1 MGYYPI
7 TPSTEIAEILDE
19 RKAAGAHRMV
29 MVPADGEHG
38 AAGICYGAA
47 VGGGRVFN
55 ATSAQGLLYALEE
68 LPVQSGTRFPMLLDL
83 ATRTVSG
90 PLDIRGDHSDVYF
103 ALNTGWLILMARD
116 PQAVYDLNICA
127 LRVAERADV
136 RLPAI
141 VAFDGF
147 FTSHQKRRVSVF
159 EDPTVVQAFLGPL
172 HGDRPGPR
180 PAPPGD
186 DRAVHE
192 RPRPDQQQVPAQSGD
207 GGRAAGAAR
216 ASSPSTRR

>member
-7 TPSTEIAEILDE
+7 TPSTEIAELLDE
-19 RKAAGAHRMV
+19 MKAAGEHKIV

-47 VGGGRVFN
+47 TGGGRVFN
-55 ATSAQGLLYALEE
+55 ATSSQGLLYSLEE
-68 LPVQSGTRFPMLLDL
+68 LPVQSGTRYPMLLDL
-83 ATRTVSG
+83 ATRAVSG
-90 PLDIRGDHSDVYF
+90 PLDIRGDHSDVYY
-103 ALNTGWLILMARD
+103 ALNTGWLIFMARD
-116 PQAVYDLNICA
+116 PQAVYDMNLIA

-147 FTSHQKRRVSVF
+147 FTSHQKRRVSSF
-159 EDPTVVQAFLGPL
+159 DRRRHRAGLA
-172 HGDRPGPR
+172 RPGAGDGDGAR
-180 PAPPGD
+180 PAAPRD

-192 RPRPDQQQVPAQSGD
+192 RPRPDQQQVPARAGD
-207 GGRAAGAAR
+207 GRRAGRAAGG
-216 ASSPSTRR
+216 RRRV

>member
-1 MGYYPI
+1 MKKAKTQRRPLPAQVTAFKTGNEMAALSAEHIDFHLMGYYPI

-103 ALNTGWLILMARD
+103 ALDTGWLILMARD
-116 PQAVYDLNICA
+116 PQAVYDLNVCA
-127 LRVAERADV
+127 LRVAERAEV

-147 FTSHQKRRVSVF
+147 FTSHQKRRVSRLRGS
-159 EDPTVVQAFLGPL
+159 AG
-172 HGDRPGPR
+172 RPATSSARSPR
-180 PAPPGD
+180 PS
-186 DRAVHE
+186 R
-192 RPRPDQQQVPAQSGD
+192 R
-207 GGRAAGAAR
+207 
-216 ASSPSTRR
+216 STRGIQ